1 MATFVLVPGAW
12 HGSWAFEAVVPL
24 LERAGHTVHALTL
37 TGLRPDDDNVTVA
50 TANLDTHADD
60 VLRLLD
66 RAHVT
71 SATLVGHS
79 YAGMVIAAA
88 ADRARGRVSRLV
100 HLDAYVP
107 RDGESCW
114 SSTTEQYRQAFVAGA
129 AATGY
134 AVRPPFRQPDG
145 GDPRRRPHP
154 IASLLQTIRLTST
167 LAQVPR
173 REFIYCSG
181 WEDRTSL
188 NSAPGS
194 KLIQSGKSTTSQ
206 PPTTRCVMP
215 RIPSPHCCLTSAPQ
229 THRRQGDRLAREVIA
244 GRFGTAQIYLDLYT
258 FTRPLIARC
267 NRHGLTPEGS
277 GLRRCRRSR
286 R

>member
-12 HGSWAFEAVVPL
+12 KGSWAFEAVVPL

-37 TGLRPDDDNVTVA
+37 TGLRPDDDNATVA
-50 TANLDTHADD
+50 TANLDAHAGD
-60 VLRLLD
+60 VLRHLD
-66 RAHVT
+66 RNRIT

-88 ADRARGRVSRLV
+88 ADRAEGRISRLV

-114 SSTTEQYRQAFVAGA
+114 SSTNEHFRQVFAAGA

-134 AVRPPFRQPDG
+134 AVRPPDG

-154 IASLLQTIRLTST
+154 LASFQQAIRLTGT

-173 REFIYCSG
+173 REFVYCSG
-181 WEDRTSL
+181 WEDRTPFAEL
-188 NSAPGS
+188 RTRLQADPGWQVHDLPTGHDAMHEAPETVAALLLG
-194 KLIQSGKSTTSQ
+194 
-206 PPTTRCVMP
+206 
-215 RIPSPHCCLTSAPQ
+215 
-229 THRRQGDRLAREVIA
+229 E
-244 GRFGTAQIYLDLYT
+244 
-258 FTRPLIARC
+258 
-267 NRHGLTPEGS
+267 
-277 GLRRCRRSR
+277 
-286 R
+286 